1 MYAKLENGVLI
12 PSPGH
17 IGNVFNP
24 NAKTLLEHGYKLVVF
39 PDVTEV
45 SEGKEVYEETE
56 TEIIVSYE
64 AVV

>member
-24 NAKTLLEHGYKLVVF
+24 NAETLLEHGYKL
-39 PDVTEV
+39 
-45 SEGKEVYEETE
+45 SL
-56 TEIIVSYE
+56 IHI
-64 AVV
+64 

>member
-24 NAKTLLEHGYKLVVF
+24 NAETLLEHGYKLVVF
-39 PDVTEV
+39 PDVTEDFRRKR
-45 SEGKEVYEETE
+45 SL
-56 TEIIVSYE
+56 
-64 AVV
+64 